1 MRSTFAGL
9 NTMVRGLYA
18 NQTSLD
24 TVSHNVANSN
34 TDGYSRQ
41 KVNLAT
47 TNSQTMYGANGA
59 FQIGTGVS
67 ILSVT
72 RSRDVFVDRQMWKEA
87 STLGYGEMQH
97 DILSKVEAV
106 FREPTDTGVQTVLNK
121 FWTSLQNLS
130 TDASN
135 ESVRTAVRQR
145 GVELVDAIK
154 HSDQQL
160 KDMVRDVNSVLDIKI
175 GQVNQITM
183 EIASLNRQIVALETG
198 KTDHANDLRDRRD
211 LLTDELSGLLKIS
224 ITEDKNGNYNIS
236 SGNLAL
242 VAGTDHVKLETVADP
257 NSPMTVKYG
266 IEMKKI
272 VNSLT
277 GDQVDIIGGAIGG
290 LLEARDSNEFG
301 IKAYLDKVDTISRF
315 LLQDFNEVHRAGY
328 GLQDSFTGINFFGD
342 QSINYSDPAYQ
353 PQNYSGSWTAQLQ
366 VNKEL
371 FDPAVGLQKIAAKTM
386 PGTLAITKSNATAG
400 ELTVDGNYNGPG
412 GQTFTVRIESVSAD
426 GRALT
431 VKYTTGDPNDGTT
444 AWLDATPDNTTNP
457 TAFTL
462 SNGVIIR
469 IGVNINNTAADTY
482 SFAPT
487 QGNANGDN
495 AILLGHRLKLDKRT
509 LLGNASLD
517 TYYNS
522 LTGGLGVQVQN
533 AKRLS
538 DNQRALVDQISVWRE
553 STSGINLDEEMS
565 DMIRFQKG
573 YSAAAR
579 MVTAVDEM
587 LDKLINGT
595 GVTGR

>member
-18 NQTSLD
+18 NQTALD
-24 TVSHNVANSN
+24 TVGHNVANAN

-59 FQIGTGVS
+59 YQIGTGVS
-67 ILSVT
+67 IQSIT
-72 RSRDVFVDRQMWKEA
+72 RARDVFVDRQMWKEA

-106 FREPTDTGVQTVLNK
+106 FREPTETGVQTVLNK
-121 FWTSLQNLS
+121 FWTALQNLS

-154 HSDQQL
+154 QSDQQL
-160 KDMVRDVNSVLDIKI
+160 KDMVRDVNSVLEIKV
-175 GQVNQITM
+175 GRANQLTM

-211 LLTDELSGLLKIS
+211 LLTDELSTLLKIS
-224 ITEDKNGNYNIS
+224 VSEDKNGNFNIS
-236 SGNLAL
+236 SGNMAL
-242 VAGTDHVKLETVADP
+242 VTGTDYTQLEAVSDP
-257 NSPMTVKYG
+257 NSAMTVRYG
-266 IEMKKI
+266 IDAKKVI
-272 VNSLT
+272 NKTT
-277 GDQVDIIGGAIGG
+277 GGEADFVGGEISG
-290 LLEARDSNEFG
+290 LLEVRDSDEFG

-328 GLQDSFTGINFFGD
+328 GLQDSFTGINFFGA

-353 PQNYSGSWTAQLQ
+353 PANYAGSWTAQLQ
-366 VNKEL
+366 VNPEL
-371 FDPAVGLQKIAAKTM
+371 FNTADGLQKIAAKTM
-386 PGTLAITKSNATAG
+386 PGTLAVTMSNSAAG
-400 ELTVDGNYNGPG
+400 ELSVDGSYNGPG
-412 GQTFTVRIESVSAD
+412 GQTYTVRIESVSAD
-426 GRALT
+426 GKALT
-431 VKYTTGDPNDGTT
+431 AKYSTDGGTT
-444 AWLDATPDNTTNP
+444 WLDAVADNADDP

-462 SNGVIIR
+462 SNGVIVR
-469 IGVNINNTAADTY
+469 IGANINNAAADTY
-482 SFAPT
+482 SFKPT
-487 QGNANGDN
+487 QGNANGGN
-495 AILLGHRLKLDKRT
+495 AILMGNRLKLDQRS

-517 TYYNS
+517 SYYNS

-533 AKRLS
+533 AARLA
-538 DNQRALVDQISVWRE
+538 DNQRALVDQIGVWRE

-579 MVTAVDEM
+579 MITVVDEM
-587 LDKLINGT
+587 LDKLINGM
-595 GVTGR
+595 GVAGR